1 MPNVGLYQLL
11 YCRVL
16 SESFSDKSDD
26 DDDDDD
32 YYDRQTDKHRA
43 ISSIRCQHIVTRAK
57 KRINASISAVGQTY
71 RNVRWPRFPPV
82 LLHDESLAAYDV
94 IPH

>member
-26 DDDDDD
+26 DDYYYY

-43 ISSIRCQHIVTRAK
+43 ISSIRASISSRARK

>member
-1 MPNVGLYQLL
+1 MPNVGLFQLL

-16 SESFSDKSDD
+16 SDSFSDKSDD
-26 DDDDDD
+26 DDDDDY

-57 KRINASISAVGQTY
+57 KRINASISAVGQSIETY
-71 RNVRWPRFPPV
+71 AGRVFRRYYSMMSH
-82 LLHDESLAAYDV
+82 LQHTT
-94 IPH
+94 

>member
-16 SESFSDKSDD
+16 SDSFSDKSDD

-32 YYDRQTDKHRA
+32 YYYDRRTDRHRA
-43 ISSIRCQHIVTRAK
+43 ISSIRCQHIVARAK
-57 KRINASISAVGQTY
+57 KELMQAY
-71 RNVRWPRFPPV
+71 RPSGRVSKRT
-82 LLHDESLAAYDV
+82 LAAFSAGTT
-94 IPH
+94 P